1 MYNPFSD
8 ELVIEYR
15 GSSLLQQHSFFCML
29 VFLQNWHIY
38 FICVNDAV
46 SWVSFLSHHVPLCI
60 PSLQFLSPAQPSMVC
75 ICRILP
81 VDSPSYRWAP
91 SLPPTLS
98 HDTHTTEVLVW
109 VPEDVSGPGPQ
120 ICLCRACSYSPW
132 TSLPCCLPWWCQHRA
147 QHLSWVFPPPTSS
160 PTFGLTTL

>member
-1 MYNPFSD
+1 MNNPFSD

-46 SWVSFLSHHVPLCI
+46 SWVSFFRCIVFLCAYPVYSSCLLPSPLWCA
-60 PSLQFLSPAQPSMVC
+60 SAEYYL
-75 ICRILP
+75 
-81 VDSPSYRWAP
+81 WA
-91 SLPPTLS
+91 LPPTGELPVCLLHS
-98 HDTHTTEVLVW
+98 LMIHTSQRMLVW
-109 VPEDVSGPGPQ
+109 VPEDVSGPDPQ
-120 ICLCRACSYSPW
+120 MCLCRACSYSPW
-132 TSLPCCLPWWCQHRA
+132 TSLPVAFQDGVIIMPSTRR
-147 QHLSWVFPPPTSS
+147 VFPPPTSS